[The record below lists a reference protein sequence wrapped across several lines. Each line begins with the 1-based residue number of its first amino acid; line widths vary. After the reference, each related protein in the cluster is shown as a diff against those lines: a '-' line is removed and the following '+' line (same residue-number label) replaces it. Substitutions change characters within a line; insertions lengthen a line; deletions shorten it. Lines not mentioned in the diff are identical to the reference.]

1 MDELK
6 MDAELAAKLNGK
18 KVRLTD
24 ERGLTVG
31 YYLPVAE
38 YYARLAATAGIP
50 PQPLPT
56 EEEIAEMF
64 ARPLDPTGCRTWE
77 EIRADWLR
85 KK

>member
-1 MDELK
+1 MDEIK

-18 KVRLTD
+18 KVRLVD
-24 ERGLTVG
+24 ERGEVVG
-31 YYLPVAE
+31 YYLPAADYAAGVAPS
-38 YYARLAATAGIP
+38 LP

-56 EEEIAEMF
+56 EEEIDEIF
-64 ARPLDPTGCRTWE
+64 ARPHDPAGCRTWE